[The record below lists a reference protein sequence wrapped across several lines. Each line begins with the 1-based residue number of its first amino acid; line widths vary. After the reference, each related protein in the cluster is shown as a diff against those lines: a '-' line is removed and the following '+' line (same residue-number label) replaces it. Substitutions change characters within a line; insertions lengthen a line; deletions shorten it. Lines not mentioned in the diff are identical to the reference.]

1 VRLVNVSGTS
11 EQAREV
17 IMEYS
22 LKIEGRNKAPD
33 YCFRAGGADKF
44 FVEAKKPAVNLQSD
58 ARVAFQTRA
67 YGWNRSLPF
76 CILTDFEEFAVY
88 DCRFKPVAT
97 DSAQTARTF
106 YCKFSEYPQKW
117 PEIESLFGR
126 AAVQNGALEMA
137 ASKKSKKG
145 AQPFD
150 ADFLQLIEGWRE
162 RLAHTIAQRNRD
174 LNLSQSDLN
183 YAVQMTIDRILFLR
197 MCEDRDIEPF
207 EQLKKISQTRGVYGE
222 LCELFR
228 QADNRF
234 NSGLFHFTAKKA
246 RRGTQDTFTLDLKID
261 DDVLQNIIYH
271 LYPPGPYNFRVMSV
285 EILGQVYEQ
294 FLGKVIRFD
303 GRKAVVEDK
312 PEVRKAGG
320 VYYTPEYIVRYIVEN
335 TLGKLCAGK
344 TPKDVETLKVLDPAC
359 GSGSFLIG
367 AYQFLL
373 DWHLEYYRAHG
384 PEKWAT
390 RKNPVVFQTQP
401 APDAPPVWRLTSRE
415 KKRILL
421 SNIYGVDIDRQA
433 VEVTKLSLLLKMLE
447 DESAQT
453 LPAAQGRLLPSQ
465 ERLLPDLE
473 ANIKCGN
480 SLIGHD
486 FYESGAEY
494 SQQERSRI
502 NAFDWNDEF
511 PEIMQRGGFDAVIG
525 NPPYIRIQALKEWA
539 PLEVEYLKRQYKSAS
554 VGNYDIYVVFVERA
568 LELMNKSGL
577 MGYILPHKFFN
588 AQYGAPLREILAEG
602 AHLSDVVHFGHQQIF
617 ENATTYTC
625 LLFTKREKSKA
636 VNIAKVEN
644 LAEWRATGVATTGE
658 VPAHT
663 LNGDEWNFAIGKDAA
678 LLKKL
683 AQMPM
688 TLDDVTQRIFVG
700 IQTSADPVYVLS
712 VVSENASFVTA
723 YSSALDTNVKLERK
737 ILMPLLKGS
746 EIKRYSEPENQY
758 AVIFPYRVKDNRAH
772 GLSKEE
778 MSKMYPHTF
787 DYLNQNKKRLMLR
800 ADVDAESWWLFPYPK
815 NLVEMA
821 KPKLLTQVL
830 AKRASYT
837 IDFEAE
843 YCFVGGG
850 NAGGYGIQIAPS
862 SGLSELY
869 LLGLLNSRLL
879 DIYLH
884 NISTPFRG
892 GYYSYARRFIE
903 QLPIRTINFSN
914 KADKARHDEMVKLVE
929 QMLELHRQKGKARTP
944 SDQTQI
950 ERQITATDRKIDR
963 LVYELYELTDEEIA
977 LVENENA
984 R

>member
-1 VRLVNVSGTS
+1 MEIPASVLQLIERFEEHGDEYRAQKYNETQLRRDFLDPFFAALGWDMTNVSGTS

-126 AAVQNGALEMA
+126 AAVQNGALETA
-137 ASKKSKKG
+137 AAKKSKKG

-234 NSGLFHFTAKKA
+234 NSGLFHFTAEKA
-246 RRGTQDTFTLDLKID
+246 RRGTQDTFTLDLKIE

-384 PEKWAT
+384 LEKWAT

-525 NPPYIRIQALKEWA
+525 NPPWGSDIDDITRYITAKYPQSTQSYRDSFKLFIEKGTQLMRPAGFLSFIVPSAFMFQPRYIDVRRLLK
-539 PLEVEYLKRQYKSAS
+539 Q
-554 VGNYDIYVVFVERA
+554 F
-568 LELMNKSGL
+568 
-577 MGYILPHKFFN
+577 
-588 AQYGAPLREILAEG
+588 Q
-602 AHLSDVVHFGHQQIF
+602 
-617 ENATTYTC
+617 
-625 LLFTKREKSKA
+625 
-636 VNIAKVEN
+636 IAKVWN
-644 LAEWRATGVATTGE
+644 IGDRVFGPKVVAPSC
-658 VPAHT
+658 VFIVSKNRPQP
-663 LNGDEWNFAIGKDAA
+663 NAI
-678 LLKKL
+678 
-683 AQMPM
+683 
-688 TLDDVTQRIFVG
+688 V
-700 IQTSADPVYVLS
+700 
-712 VVSENASFVTA
+712 E
-723 YSSALDTNVKLERK
+723 ALDTSHTNDNADRQNLSQNPVYRRLQQHLYDKTTEETFVTYFRELGSKEVKLSAILDCRDCGIKHQRVGCGMEQKGKSDLAARLYYSGAKKSPQDHHYLIGADLDGNGWAMDYAAERYFRADYKTLLRKDEIVYFNEDIFKLSQK
-737 ILMPLLKGS
+737 IVWRQTS
-746 EIKRYSEPENQY
+746 DRI
-758 AVIFPYRVKDNRAH
+758 RATIIGEH
-772 GLSKEE
+772 WFANTLQAGIL
-778 MSKMYPHTF
+778 
-787 DYLNQNKKRLMLR
+787 LNQDYDLHY
-800 ADVDAESWWLFPYPK
+800 V
-815 NLVEMA
+815 
-821 KPKLLTQVL
+821 
-830 AKRASYT
+830 
-837 IDFEAE
+837 
-843 YCFVGGG
+843 
-850 NAGGYGIQIAPS
+850 
-862 SGLSELY
+862 
-869 LLGLLNSRLL
+869 LGLLNSKFLNFVYIETVKEAGRVFPQVKMGKVRAL
-879 DIYLH
+879 
-884 NISTPFRG
+884 PF
-892 GYYSYARRFIE
+892 
-903 QLPIRTINFSN
+903 RTINFSN
-914 KADKARHDEMVKLVE
+914 KTDKARHDEMVKLVE
-929 QMLELHRQKGKARTP
+929 QMLEWHRQKGKARTP